1 MTVVLDAS
9 ALLTYLQDD
18 LGGEVVEGV
27 LAEAVISS
35 VNWAEV
41 VQKSVAVGVVVEGMR
56 EDLEALG
63 LEIAPFTPEDAE
75 MAGRLWLQTRQAGLS
90 LGDSLRD
97 GIAERACLSLGMRLD
112 VPVLTSDSL
121 RDGIAERV
129 LATLGLPLDVQ
140 VIR

>member
-9 ALLTYLQDD
+9 ALLAYLQDEP
-18 LGGEVVEGV
+18 GGEAIEGV
-27 LAEAVISS
+27 LAKAVMSS

-56 EDLEALG
+56 EDLGALG
-63 LEIAPFTPEDAE
+63 LEIVSFTPEDGE
-75 MAGRLWLQTRQAGLS
+75 MAGRLWLQTRQVGLS

-97 GIAERACLSLGMRLD
+97 GIAERTCLSLGVRLD

-129 LATLGLPLDVQ
+129 WATLGLPLGVQ